1 MFWRTPLFVPASI
14 VIVWV
19 KDEVEPSEMTL
30 AFTTLYLAVPA
41 RSSTDFNCASSASA
55 FLRSIKFLRNFS
67 FSVWSFSI
75 SPRVR
80 PSWVTS
86 EKKFPTG
93 RKTVAATD

>member
-1 MFWRTPLFVPASI
+1 MPSLVPASM

-19 KDEVEPSEMTL
+19 KDEVEPREITL

-41 RSSTDFNCASSASA
+41 KSSTDFNSASSASA
-55 FLRSIKFLRNFS
+55 FLRSMSSFCS
-67 FSVWSFSI
+67 FSLAAFKRSI

-93 RKTVAATD
+93 RKMVAATD